1 MKHESFSALGRY
13 SRGGRAGFTLV
24 ELMVALTGGLFVSLA
39 VFALARDSGRFYQRE
54 SRVANATV
62 GALVGFE
69 RLRTDIGRAG
79 FLATPDI
86 MRDPSVC
93 LKPDANWPVALK
105 SLASIRI
112 STASAAGA
120 LAANGRNLTT
130 LTLAGSY
137 TSVDIFPA
145 RVVNNGESV
154 TFYMVP
160 GSPALTRLGNGAN
173 PSNETVQGVFA
184 NTRALR
190 FVQYG
195 KQYYGQIVSATGGN
209 APSVTV
215 NTTPPIQFRSGAVGC
230 GAEIIGSGAGE
241 GTINVVNFIQYSLRN
256 LSNSPQGAPI
266 AQTATAKANYAS
278 LYTNSQNA
286 TQTAPGEAGR
296 TELVRVEQDVTGAA
310 IEGTEELTAEYAV
323 DLGFQVTAV
332 TGLLGCCDPTVTA
345 IAPNAAAFA
354 TFTGDAFDVNVT
366 PEKVRNLRVRLGVRS
381 RESDRPADIGSD
393 TDAGTDRGLYRFNI
407 GSGTGT
413 DTFARVRT
421 FQADVALY
429 NQMGVLW

>member
-1 MKHESFSALGRY
+1 VKHDFFAALNRG

-62 GALVGFE
+62 GALLGFE

-93 LKPDANWPVALK
+93 LKPDGNWPAALK

-112 STASAAGA
+112 GTATASGA
-120 LAANGRNLTT
+120 LAANRRNLTT

-137 TSVDIFPA
+137 ASADIFPA
-145 RVVNNGESV
+145 RVVNNGQSV
-154 TFYMVP
+154 TFFMIP

-184 NTRALR
+184 KARALR

-209 APSVTV
+209 APSVTI
-215 NTTPPIQFRSGAVGC
+215 NTTPPVQFRSGAVGC

-256 LSNSPQGAPI
+256 LSNSPQGAPG
-266 AQTATAKANYAS
+266 AQTATAKTNYAS
-278 LYTNSQNA
+278 LYTNSAN
-286 TQTAPGEAGR
+286 APGEAGR
-296 TELVRVEQDVTGAA
+296 TELVRVEQDVTGTA
-310 IEGTEELTAEYAV
+310 IEGTEEITAEYAV
-323 DLGFQVTAV
+323 DLGFQATAV
-332 TGLLGCCDPTVTA
+332 TILGCCDPTVTA
-345 IAPNAAAFA
+345 IAPGTTAFA
-354 TFTGDAFDVNVT
+354 TFTGDAFDVNVF
-366 PEKVRNLRVRLGVRS
+366 PERLRSLRVRLGVRS

-393 TDAGTDRGLYRFNI
+393 ADAGADRGLYRFNI
-407 GSGTGT
+407 GSGVGT

-429 NQMGVLW
+429 NQLDVIW